1 MNGTYTQRCRAQMA
15 GGGIMGSN
23 AGSMLVAP
31 TADGSRPGYFGL
43 DDIGDFLSSAKDKIV
58 DDLIPNEIKDSPIGT
73 ALVGGALL
81 NQFGIPFTGQFTQ
94 SGDPFGQNWLG
105 NLLGKDLVLGPG
117 GEQFPDYSNV
127 TGVVNPNIGITGKQG
142 VWSGDYE
149 GDAYGTK
156 SIADYIKE
164 GAITTGKNV
173 IDAAAN
179 KAGLGGWKDILFGPT
194 KVCDQEVQWKLPLQI
209 GTAIGAADYL
219 TRSDD
224 KMPAQLAIDPSRF
237 ATAEAA
243 KADPN

>member
-1 MNGTYTQRCRAQMA
+1 M
-15 GGGIMGSN
+15 
-23 AGSMLVAP
+23 
-31 TADGSRPGYFGL
+31 
-43 DDIGDFLSSAKDKIV
+43 
-58 DDLIPNEIKDSPIGT
+58 
-73 ALVGGALL
+73 
-81 NQFGIPFTGQFTQ
+81 
-94 SGDPFGQNWLG
+94 
-105 NLLGKDLVLGPG
+105 LGPG

-173 IDAAAN
+173 IDAAAD
-179 KAGLGGWKDILFGPT
+179 KAGLGGWQDILFGPS
-194 KVCDQEVQWKLPLQI
+194 KVGDQEVQWKIPLQL

-224 KMPAQLAIDPSRF
+224 TMPAQLAIDPSRF

-243 KADPN
+243 KADPNLRFKPQEQYTLKDGGRIGYDDGKSVINYNEDPEYRGWKKMYEQNPSRRTGY